1 MMSNSQTQIYIERD
15 SSPSAHRLPTL
26 VKLNCQ
32 PPEKRMK
39 LAVVFLVLSMVVL
52 MAEPGEGFIG
62 HILGR
67 CASGILGKKQAM
79 EQADQ
84 QVDQQVDQQ
93 ELDQQDKDQL
103 QMQKRS
109 FQQRKDFQ
117 RY

>member
-1 MMSNSQTQIYIERD
+1 MERD

-62 HILGR
+62 HILRR
-67 CASGILGKKQAM
+67 CAKGVFGKKQAM

-93 ELDQQDKDQL
+93 ELDQQDEDQL

-109 FQQRKDFQ
+109 FQKHKDFQ